1 METLIFLCYR
11 EAEYY
16 SKQIIRDNKKLFGLI
31 RSEIS
36 SGNSYILSCSCWN
49 SRFIQV
55 GDRAY
60 LQRSGNVGNEPSGF
74 IASGY
79 VIAAPKN
86 KQLKVLDSKHSELS
100 EAYSDAYYE
109 GFFVDVKIDTV
120 VDFDFPLQQKH
131 IEELPQFQGVNLYF
145 VRGGS
150 RFNSQAAPFLDS
162 VWKQHTLMQQSLGNG
177 RRLVD
182 VFVERGD
189 AFKQKK
195 EYHAAIEEYKLAL
208 KVDPKYVKAIN
219 RIDNCESI
227 LKRLTKQILPFP
239 DKSKLISA
247 RKELDKEN
255 FLNFKIY
262 ADACEK
268 ITVSIA
274 RRQGQQKFR
283 QSLLEAYSGKCA
295 ITNFDAEAALE
306 AAHIIPYIETE
317 NNELSNGLLLRADL
331 HTLFDLNLITIDPE
345 TLKVYIHP
353 TLQKTEYRTLE
364 GKELR
369 VPKDEM
375 CRPNK
380 QFLKERFKQCEW

>member
-11 EAEYY
+11 EAEYH
-16 SKQIIRDNKKLFGLI
+16 SKQIIRDSKKLFGLI
-31 RSEIS
+31 KSEIS
-36 SGNSYILSCSCWN
+36 SGNSYILSCNCWN

-55 GDRAY
+55 GDRVY

-86 KQLKVLDSKHSELS
+86 KQLKFLDSKYSELS

-109 GFFVDVKIDTV
+109 GFFVDIKIDTV

-131 IEELPQFQGVNLYF
+131 IEELSQFQGVNLYF

-150 RFNSQAAPFLDS
+150 RYNSQAAPFLEL

-189 AFKQKK
+189 AFKQNK
-195 EYHAAIEEYKLAL
+195 EYHAAIKEYKSAL
-208 KVDPKYVKAIN
+208 QVDPKDAEV
-219 RIDNCESI
+219 IDKIEFCKSKIKN
-227 LKRLTKQILPFP
+227 LVP
-239 DKSKLISA
+239 DESKLISA
-247 RKELDKEN
+247 REKLEKEK
-255 FLNFKIY
+255 FLTFKSY
-262 ADACEK
+262 AEACEK
-268 ITVSIA
+268 TTVSIA

-353 TLQKTEYRTLE
+353 NLHKTEYHTID
-364 GKELR
+364 GKELQ
-369 VPKDEM
+369 VPQDEM

-380 QFLKERFKQCEW
+380 QFLKQRFEQCQW